1 MTRRFLF
8 NFGHDSDLRRWA
20 VKWFKNGLVLDRI
33 YGSSEPYDSP
43 KGDPPS
49 ILSSSLLYLPC
60 PRTARPIPPPLGN
73 RSRATANAPSE
84 SRQKAALRLERK
96 PSRQP
101 CPGGLVLLQAGNAIC
116 LIPMCDH
123 CVVVQPLLFP
133 FLSQIA
139 FLHRCKADSGFVF
152 PQSHIPALLRY
163 AGTFLFGQSFLS
175 LTSCPGSYC
184 DALPMFGESAG
195 TAGIRHA

>member
-1 MTRRFLF
+1 MTRCSISYPTRRVSPRFTSGPSALCCSPR
-8 NFGHDSDLRRWA
+8 GDRRA
-20 VKWFKNGLVLDRI
+20 IR
-33 YGSSEPYDSP
+33 P
-43 KGDPPS
+43 
-49 ILSSSLLYLPC
+49 SSLLYLPC
-60 PRTARPIPPPLGN
+60 LRTARPIPPPLGD

-101 CPGGLVLLQAGNAIC
+101 CPSGLVLLQAGNAIC

-163 AGTFLFGQSFLS
+163 AGT
-175 LTSCPGSYC
+175 LTVRTEFPFT
-184 DALPMFGESAG
+184 D
-195 TAGIRHA
+195 